1 MVLLRRALVPHGGA
15 TSSRVLIRWTSAPS
29 HLDTWEAE
37 DDLRRRFPDAPAW
50 GQAVSYGGGNVR
62 AS

>member
-37 DDLRRRFPDAPAW
+37 DDHRRRFPSHLDTWETETRCPT
-50 GQAVSYGGGNVR
+50 QDHE
-62 AS
+62 